1 MNDLLVLQKFFGW
14 ASVVGMIIVAFS
26 ALMIIIL
33 RKPIVF
39 LHQRFIDIPEEK
51 LNELYF
57 KFLASFKIGL
67 YIFFIIPYIA
77 LYLMN
82 S

>member
-1 MNDLLVLQKFFGW
+1 MNDLILLQNFFGW
-14 ASVVGMIIVAFS
+14 ASIVGMVILAFS
-26 ALMIIIL
+26 SLMIIIL
-33 RKPIVF
+33 RKPIVS
-39 LHQRFIDIPEEK
+39 LHQRFIDIPESK

-57 KFLASFKIGL
+57 KFIASFKIGL